1 QAFSVAHLHVLPSG
15 ALFVHCLIYKIHAP
29 LIRGTDL
36 LYCGSS
42 VLSRTFFNFFEAFQ
56 DPQRRVTHSFDR
68 IPDLVGN
75 VNPFFKKT

>member
-1 QAFSVAHLHVLPSG
+1 MLPSG

-29 LIRGTDL
+29 QPAEQIYYTADHPFCQGL
-36 LYCGSS
+36 SS
-42 VLSRTFFNFFEAFQ
+42 TFFEAFQ